1 MVMSTFGG
9 AGVSG
14 SGNVD
19 GDRSELKSP
28 SRLVILESIERS
40 RPLLLTLPLV
50 SDMLRDCF
58 ALERFAQKA
67 QHKNKRLSRTKL

>member
-1 MVMSTFGG
+1 MLNVVMSTFGG

-50 SDMLRDCF
+50 SDM
-58 ALERFAQKA
+58 
-67 QHKNKRLSRTKL
+67 

>member
-50 SDMLRDCF
+50 SDMLRLVTYEIVF
-58 ALERFAQKA
+58 TQKA